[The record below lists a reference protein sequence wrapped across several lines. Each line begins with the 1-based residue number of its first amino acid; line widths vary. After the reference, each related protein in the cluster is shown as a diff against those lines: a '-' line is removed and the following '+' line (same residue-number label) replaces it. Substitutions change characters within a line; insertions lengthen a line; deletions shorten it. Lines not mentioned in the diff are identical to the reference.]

1 MKMFLIGMLI
11 GMLVGAVAI
20 MVVACC
26 INSGDISEQEY
37 IAELKEKKWKLR

>member
-1 MKMFLIGMLI
+1 MKLFFVGVLI
-11 GMLVGAVAI
+11 GMLVGAVTV

-37 IAELKEKKWKLR
+37 MEELKTERSSE